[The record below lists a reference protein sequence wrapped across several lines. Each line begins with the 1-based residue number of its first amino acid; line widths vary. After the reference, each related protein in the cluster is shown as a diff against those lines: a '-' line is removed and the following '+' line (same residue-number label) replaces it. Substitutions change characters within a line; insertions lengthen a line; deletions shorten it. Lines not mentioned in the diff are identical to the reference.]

1 MEGAAHVQWLPA
13 LVFLGV
19 GLLIGA
25 ALAWRARKGKPA
37 PKPAATLD
45 VRDLA
50 GQRAALVRQL
60 RELEDT
66 AAKRNPEQLARE
78 RYDLELALART
89 LKALDDEAEAMPAG
103 ERPKVRGG
111 GKDAPAPSASVAP
124 ALRGFL
130 WGIGSTAAIGLLLYF
145 VSQSARPREGN
156 APVTGNTP
164 PTAQAEQAAPDTQAE
179 EREAEAAVKANP
191 NDIEARLRLT
201 RAYLAR
207 QDMMAVFRETQEIL
221 AKSPG
226 NPQAMSYQA
235 LVRLAMGQ
243 GDVALDMLKKA
254 LKAAPD
260 NLETYIHLSLVYAR
274 LGRAKESDATMEEA
288 SQRFPEQAPMLKDV
302 QRQIR
307 QAVQEVAAGD
317 TGGKENPH
325 AAVAEP
331 GAGAGPASMA
341 DAPPAAAQGASAGS
355 DDRRVSGTVELDP
368 SLAGQVPPGAVI
380 FVFVRDSGFG
390 AGPPIAAKR
399 LPAGSFPVPFE
410 ISSADSLRGDPIP
423 AEILLEARADSDGDP
438 MTHPPEDPVA
448 RIDDLKLPATKVRL
462 VLKRKG
468 Q

>member
-1 MEGAAHVQWLPA
+1 MEGSAPVQWLPA

-19 GLLIGA
+19 GLFLGA

-37 PKPAATLD
+37 PKPAVPLE

-50 GQRAALVRQL
+50 GQRAVLVRQL

-78 RYDLELALART
+78 RYDLEIALART
-89 LKALDDEAEAMPAG
+89 LQALDEDEAEGARVSG
-103 ERPKVRGG
+103 RRKGRGSTP
-111 GKDAPAPSASVAP
+111 DAPAPVPSAHP

-130 WGIGSTAAIGLLLYF
+130 WGTGSMAAVGLLLYF

-164 PTAQAEQAAPDTQAE
+164 SMGQGQQAAPDTQAE

-260 NLETYIHLSLVYAR
+260 DLETYIHLSLVYAR
-274 LGRAKESDATMEEA
+274 LGRTKESDATMEEA
-288 SQRFPEQAPMLKDV
+288 TQRFPEQAPMLRDV
-302 QRQIR
+302 QKQIR
-307 QAVQEVAAGD
+307 QAVQTVAAEE
-317 TGGKENPH
+317 TGKENPH
-325 AAVAEP
+325 AKVAEP
-331 GAGAGPASMA
+331 GAGSMAEGQAAAAPASG
-341 DAPPAAAQGASAGS
+341 AAG
-355 DDRRVSGTVELDP
+355 DRRVSGTVELDP
-368 SLAGQVPPGAVI
+368 SLAGSIPPGAVI

-399 LPAGSFPVPFE
+399 LPATSFPVPFE
-410 ISSADSLRGDPIP
+410 ISSADAMRGDPIP

-448 RIDDLKLPATKVRL
+448 RIDDLKVPASNVHL

>member
-1 MEGAAHVQWLPA
+1 MEGAAPVQWLPA

-19 GLLIGA
+19 GLLLGA
-25 ALAWRARKGKPA
+25 ALAWRARKGRPA
-37 PKPAATLD
+37 PRPAVPLEM
-45 VRDLA
+45 RDLA

-66 AAKRNPEQLARE
+66 AAKRNPDQLARE

-89 LKALDDEAEAMPAG
+89 LRALDEDAEAA
-103 ERPKVRGG
+103 
-111 GKDAPAPSASVAP
+111 APARGHRKGHAAVSAAAAPAASVRP

-130 WGIGSTAAIGLLLYF
+130 WGIGSTAAVGLLLYF

-164 PTAQAEQAAPDTQAE
+164 PMAQGRQPAPDTQAE

-191 NDIEARLRLT
+191 DDIEARLRLT

-260 NLETYIHLSLVYAR
+260 NMETYIHLSLVYAR

-288 SQRFPEQAPMLKDV
+288 TQRFPEQAPMLRDV
-302 QRQIR
+302 QKQIR
-307 QAVQEVAAGD
+307 QAVQRVAAEE
-317 TGGKENPH
+317 TGGTENPH
-325 AAVAEP
+325 AAVAAP
-331 GAGAGPASMA
+331 GAGTMGQAPSEAAPVSGAG
-341 DAPPAAAQGASAGS
+341 
-355 DDRRVSGTVELDP
+355 DDRRVSGTVDLDP
-368 SLAGQVPPGAVI
+368 ALAGQVPPGAVL

-399 LPAGSFPVPFE
+399 LPASSFPVPFE

-448 RIDDLKLPATKVRL
+448 SIDDLKVPAKNVRL